1 MNQLRVSGYLL
12 SQNCFTI
19 LVSLIC
25 FSCTVLAQFPS
36 QGSGV
41 FDIEDNFYRTIN
53 LENGQEWMSENLKTK
68 LFSNGDSIESLV
80 LNNEWQVANTAAF
93 STYNESDTIS
103 ETYGNLYNWFVT
115 IDERNICPMGWHIP
129 TDNEWTDYSDLL
141 GGNGV
146 AGGKMKIEDTLF
158 WKAPNVGATNESLFS
173 GLPAGCRYDGGN
185 FANIEKYAYWWT
197 SSQLDTQFGWY
208 RSTNYLSDNLVKNYA
223 NKQAGYSIRCVK
235 NQVTSIEENN
245 GSVSFSVVPNPFLEN
260 ITVKSK
266 EIGRILLIQNLEGE
280 TIHNIIVNSFSEV
293 IALEHLR
300 KGIYFIVD
308 TSTMT
313 RFKLLKL

>member
-19 LVSLIC
+19 LVSLFC

-41 FDIEDNFYRTIN
+41 FDVEDNFYRTIN
-53 LENGQEWMSENLKTK
+53 LENGQEWMAENLKTK
-68 LFSNGDSIESLV
+68 LFSNGDSIESLI

-93 STYNESDTIS
+93 STYNESGTIS

-115 IDERNICPMGWHIP
+115 IDERNICPTGWHIP

-197 SSQLDTQFGWY
+197 STQLDTQFGWY

-266 EIGRILLIQNLEGE
+266 EIGGILLIQNLEGE
-280 TIHNIIVNSFSEV
+280 TIQNIIVNSFSEV